1 MIACTFE
8 DKCMF
13 QYRFSYKHVKEISDT
28 KEQEKLQDEIKTLRA
43 EIDKLQK
50 DNEVRITTLAK
61 VHLKELDDLKRDNRP
76 RMGARNSGAK
86 ETIEKT
92 YRRQSICH
100 LLV

>member
-1 MIACTFE
+1 
-8 DKCMF
+8 MF

-28 KEQEKLQDEIKTLRA
+28 KEQDKLQDEIKTLRA

-61 VHLKELDDLKRDNRP
+61 VHLKELDYLKRDN